1 MFSLLCY
8 KEKIAALNVVKPGI
22 NTDQSEW
29 ILGIETTTE
38 IHQNRTV
45 TNLRLLDTLRY
56 GVKFRGKVNT
66 RKIFVTG
73 VDTRMKDI
81 KEAKN

>member
-1 MFSLLCY
+1 MN
-8 KEKIAALNVVKPGI
+8 LNLK
-22 NTDQSEW
+22 
-29 ILGIETTTE
+29 
-38 IHQNRTV
+38 
-45 TNLRLLDTLRY
+45 LDTLKY